1 MVVDIPKTI
10 SKRLTNI
17 FCNKNVFDR
26 NVDIYQTALKIVAL
40 MEQ

>member
-17 FCNKNVFDR
+17 FWNKNVFDR